1 MNTTLTI
8 DKAGRVILP
17 KPVRDRLQL
26 AAGDSLALES
36 SGDQIIL
43 RPVRGT
49 ATMRKKDGFWVFR
62 TGERISSDSVNE
74 TIQQLRDERL
84 RSAVHPH
91 EAKLPKGSRSR

>member
-1 MNTTLTI
+1 
-8 DKAGRVILP
+8 
-17 KPVRDRLQL
+17 
-26 AAGDSLALES
+26 
-36 SGDQIIL
+36 
-43 RPVRGT
+43 
-49 ATMRKKDGFWVFR
+49 MRKKDGFWVFR